1 MTACLEAQP
10 DQTARELLVEFQ
22 ARYPG
27 MYKSSQV
34 DTLARYVRKWRKQE
48 IQRLICDV
56 GSDTGVLARSST
68 GNQSRE
74 ASGNKVK

>member
-1 MTACLEAQP
+1 MIACLEAQP
-10 DQTARELLVEFQ
+10 DQTAQELLIEFQ

-34 DTLARYVRKWRKQE
+34 HTLQRYVRKWRKQE

-56 GSDTGVLARSST
+56 GSDYGAFASSSASNKT
-68 GNQSRE
+68 CE
-74 ASGNKVK
+74 AKGNKDT